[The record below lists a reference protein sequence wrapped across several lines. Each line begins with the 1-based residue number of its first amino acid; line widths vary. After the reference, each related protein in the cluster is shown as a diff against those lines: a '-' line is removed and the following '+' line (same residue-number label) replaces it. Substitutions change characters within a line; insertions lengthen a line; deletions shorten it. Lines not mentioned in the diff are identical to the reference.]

1 MMTINN
7 YGLGYGMTPPPQKSS
22 AGEGLVTA
30 AGVAALTGGGYAL
43 EKKLTTP
50 APFAQLVQDSI
61 PQKALAVD
69 LNRFQKPLAN
79 AKYGVE
85 HFGNFVKHAA
95 NTPAGKGALA
105 FTAISALG
113 LGALSAWQADRHN
126 NQVVN
131 TLQARN
137 TRLEMQKALG
147 EQGNFGTDVF

>member
-1 MMTINN
+1 
-7 YGLGYGMTPPPQKSS
+7 MTPPQPKSS

-30 AGVAALTGGGYAL
+30 AGTTALLAGSYAL
-43 EKKLTTP
+43 EKKLTNP
-50 APFAQLVQDSI
+50 NRFAQLVQDSI

-113 LGALSAWQADRHN
+113 FGALSAWQADRHN
-126 NQVVN
+126 EQI
-131 TLQARN
+131 TKKLQ
-137 TRLEMQKALG
+137 LENNLLAATIPPMS
-147 EQGNFGTDVF
+147 TDTM

>member
-1 MMTINN
+1 
-7 YGLGYGMTPPPQKSS
+7 MTPPPQKSS

-30 AGVAALTGGGYAL
+30 AGVAALTGGAYAL
-43 EKKLTTP
+43 ERKLTTP
-50 APFAQLVQDSI
+50 ARFSELVSNSMPTRTLDLSQ
-61 PQKALAVD
+61 
-69 LNRFQKPLAN
+69 LNRLQKPLAQ
-79 AKYGVE
+79 AKFGGE

-147 EQGNFGTDVF
+147 EQGNFGTDFF

>member
-1 MMTINN
+1 VLKNGKIVWS
-7 YGLGYGMTPPPQKSS
+7 GEHPPQKSS

-30 AGVAALTGGGYAL
+30 AGTTALLAGSYAL
-43 EKKLTTP
+43 EKRLTNP
-50 APFAQLVQDSI
+50 NRFAQLVSNSRPTRTLDLSN
-61 PQKALAVD
+61 
-69 LNRFQKPLAN
+69 LNRFQRPLAQ
-79 AKYGVE
+79 AKFGTE
-85 HFGNFVKHAA
+85 HLGNFVKHAA

-113 LGALSAWQADRHN
+113 FGALSAWQADRHN